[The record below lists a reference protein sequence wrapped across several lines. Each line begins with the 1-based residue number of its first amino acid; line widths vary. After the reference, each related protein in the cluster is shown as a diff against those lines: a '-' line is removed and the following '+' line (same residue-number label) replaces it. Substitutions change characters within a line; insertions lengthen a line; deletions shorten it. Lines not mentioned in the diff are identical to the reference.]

1 MRTLGAPFST
11 PSRPRLVLSLR
22 KRAIRDCSGN
32 SSYQKTL
39 AVEIG
44 NFRISHLFYLL
55 FTHQMYNTIPP
66 MFVSLS
72 YCYIPKISAT
82 LYKYGGVYLASLSV
96 IASVK
101 IFSSCFFSFL
111 WKSQNEKFYYH
122 EPHICFPLYYLLFF
136 SDVNFFFDRFLFV
149 KCFTMITL
157 LTFLLPIL
165 LHECNVIGNVTAASN
180 SK

>member
-55 FTHQMYNTIPP
+55 FTHQMYNTIPS

-72 YCYIPKISAT
+72 HRYIPKISAT

-96 IASVK
+96 MLQSKYSVLV
-101 IFSSCFFSFL
+101 FL
-111 WKSQNEKFYYH
+111 AFCEKVKTRNFITTS
-122 EPHICFPLYYLLFF
+122 HIYAFLYNICFF
-136 SDVNFFFDRFLFV
+136 SDVNFFFDRLLFV

>member
-1 MRTLGAPFST
+1 
-11 PSRPRLVLSLR
+11 
-22 KRAIRDCSGN
+22 
-32 SSYQKTL
+32 
-39 AVEIG
+39 
-44 NFRISHLFYLL
+44 
-55 FTHQMYNTIPP
+55 MYNTIPS

-72 YCYIPKISAT
+72 HRYIPKISAT

-101 IFSSCFFSFL
+101 IFSSCFFKLFVK
-111 WKSQNEKFYYH
+111 KSKRE
-122 EPHICFPLYYLLFF
+122 ILLPRATYMLSSIIFAFF
-136 SDVNFFFDRFLFV
+136 SDVNFFFDRLLFV